1 MKKRNRFYLILTIL
15 FAIFLIIGSSY
26 AYYQIYLK
34 GDDTGIKG
42 KSSQFFEGIQGL
54 EQEIIQ
60 LSNGKIK
67 LETTGY
73 INAKNLLLIKPIDIE
88 DKSEKSKFRV
98 TNEDYDNLILYSISL
113 TELIISQNLQ
123 VTDFKWQLFNHNTSE
138 TIVSGDFTKA
148 STDTFLLKNDISIE
162 PRSAHEYELR
172 LWIEENN
179 KDQRY
184 LLNGSFSSKI
194 KIESYIKS

>member
-42 KSSQFFEGIQGL
+42 TSSQFFEGIQGL